1 MMPPFKY
8 NVSVKEQ
15 WVDYNGHMND
25 AAYAEV
31 FSHAV
36 DALMGYL
43 GITEEVIQEQEY
55 TIFTLETHLCYL
67 QEVHQG
73 EPLTVEWQLLDHD
86 AKRLHAFFT
95 MKNSRDELVAT
106 SEQMLMGMDQ
116 GQGKP
121 APFLP
126 FVQEKVE
133 KVWDEHEHLEKPK
146 QAGRV
151 IGIRRK

>member
-1 MMPPFKY
+1 MNTPFQYKD
-8 NVSVKEQ
+8 SVKEH

-36 DALMGYL
+36 DALMNYF
-43 GITEEVIQEQEY
+43 GITEDVIHEQKY

-73 EPLTVEWQLLDHD
+73 EPITVEWQLLDHD
-86 AKRLHAFFT
+86 AKRLHVFFK
-95 MKNSRDELVAT
+95 MKNSNGDLVAT

-116 GQGKP
+116 HLGKP
-121 APFLP
+121 SPFLP
-126 FVQEKVE
+126 FIQEKIDRI
-133 KVWDEHEHLEKPK
+133 WNEHEHLEQPK